1 MGQIVAV
8 VQYNAGNT
16 MSVSCALN
24 RLGIEPL
31 VTDDPAALRNADKVI
46 FPGVGEA
53 KTAMDYLQQRGLDEV
68 LVSLKQPF
76 LGICLGLQL
85 MCSRSEENNTVTL
98 GIFPEEVRRFPPR
111 EKVPHMGWNTVN
123 DLSSPLFKG
132 IRSGEYFYFVH
143 GYYAAQGID
152 TIASTS
158 YILPFSAA
166 LRRNNFYGTQFHP
179 EKSGEAGERVLK
191 NFLSL

>member
-1 MGQIVAV
+1 MSSNVAV

-16 MSVSCALN
+16 MSVVCALK
-24 RLGIEPL
+24 RQGIEPL
-31 VTDDPAALRNADKVI
+31 VTDDPQLLKRAHKVI

-53 KTAMDYLQQRGLDEV
+53 KAAMTYLRSRGLDEV

-85 MCSRSEENNTVTL
+85 MCSRSEEGNTKTL
-98 GIFPEEVRRFPPR
+98 GIFPEEVKRFPP
-111 EKVPHMGWNTVN
+111 EDKIPHMGWNTIE
-123 DLSSPLFKG
+123 DLSSPLFRDIHDG
-132 IRSGEYFYFVH
+132 VYVYFVH
-143 GYYAAQGID
+143 GYYAAKGND
-152 TIASTS
+152 TIARTS

-166 LRRNNFYGTQFHP
+166 LHKDNFYGTQFHP
-179 EKSGEAGERVLK
+179 EKSGAVGEAILR

>member
-1 MGQIVAV
+1 MSSNVAV

-16 MSVSCALN
+16 MSVVCALK
-24 RLGIEPL
+24 RQGIEPL
-31 VTDDPAALRNADKVI
+31 VTDDPQLLKRAHKVI

-53 KTAMDYLQQRGLDEV
+53 KAAMTYLRSRGLDEV

-85 MCSRSEENNTVTL
+85 MCSRSEEGNTKTL
-98 GIFPEEVRRFPPR
+98 GIFPEEVKRFPP
-111 EKVPHMGWNTVN
+111 EDKIPHMGWNTIE
-123 DLSSPLFKG
+123 DLSSPLFRG
-132 IRSGEYFYFVH
+132 IHEGVYVYFVH
-143 GYYAAQGID
+143 GYYAAKGND
-152 TIASTS
+152 TIARTS

-166 LRRNNFYGTQFHP
+166 LHKDNFYGTQFHP
-179 EKSGEAGERVLK
+179 EKSGTVGEAILR